1 LWLPVLVGKMADV
14 ELSDKNRDRL
24 LAVQKVMS
32 VEEGEEADLDTALTR
47 ILDFYRVF
55 VPYN

>member
-1 LWLPVLVGKMADV
+1 MADV
-14 ELSDKNRDRL
+14 ELSDKNLDRL

-32 VEEGEEADLDTALTR
+32 LEEGEEADLDAALTR